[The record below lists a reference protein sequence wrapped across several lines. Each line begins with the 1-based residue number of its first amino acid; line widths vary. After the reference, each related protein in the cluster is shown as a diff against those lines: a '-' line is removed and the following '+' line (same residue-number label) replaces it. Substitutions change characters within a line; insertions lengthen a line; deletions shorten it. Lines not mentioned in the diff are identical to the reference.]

1 MYHKVVRKC
10 IQSEPVHCFCALL
23 YIICALYYVSFA
35 HFLLNPSVSQTIFY
49 LGQAWWRKIQVL
61 GLSPQY
67 KEDNIEV
74 GKWIKRC
81 FGLHFPKP
89 FDVEDSFTEDIMVHS
104 LSHEYCTFAGNI

>member
-1 MYHKVVRKC
+1 MH
-10 IQSEPVHCFCALL
+10 H
-23 YIICALYYVSFA
+23 YVKAFEVAMHNVLRDIFTNSRI
-35 HFLLNPSVSQTIFY
+35 LCCIFY

-89 FDVEDSFTEDIMVHS
+89 FDVEDSFTEDMP
-104 LSHEYCTFAGNI
+104 ECPDPRF